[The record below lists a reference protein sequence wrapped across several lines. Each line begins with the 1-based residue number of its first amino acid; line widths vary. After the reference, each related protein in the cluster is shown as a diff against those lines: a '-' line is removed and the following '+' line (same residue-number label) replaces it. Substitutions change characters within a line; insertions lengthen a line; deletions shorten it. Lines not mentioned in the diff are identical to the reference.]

1 MKGGQPMPKLESRSE
16 GTGTLASVI
25 LQSAQR
31 WPNIESIVMP
41 SVRWSFQTL
50 AERMFSV
57 AGALRAAG
65 LRRGDRIGLLMED
78 SSTYLE
84 VMLGAVLL
92 GVVPVL
98 FNEVT
103 RGDHLRFLIGALG
116 LKMLFASR
124 SERMDFV
131 HLAHELQGH
140 APASSDKSGVAS
152 GIVMVQVGPDSGED
166 STYGGF
172 IAGGAAVPQR
182 DIAEQADAIKSG
194 DSLVILFTSAVT
206 TGVPKT
212 CALSNLDVLDN
223 VRPFT
228 ERIKLSEGARIWIP
242 LHMFQVG
249 FFAPLAAALSAGATL
264 VAAERFDAVAT
275 LQMLRQERI
284 THAYPVYPSYWLP
297 VIYHLDFFP
306 SDFAALTHI
315 VLLGPIALLRRAQ
328 RSLPQSS
335 VMNTYGGAEAGG
347 AICMPFDNDPSDI
360 RLGSIGRPY
369 PGHEMRIVDP
379 GTGHVCGLG
388 EVGEIQIRRR
398 GVFAAHHEFGSLY
411 THDGWLQTSDLG
423 SIAPDG
429 VVYYY
434 GRLSEMLNIAGR
446 NISAT
451 SVEAV
456 LSEHPAVSVAQVIAV
471 SDPEMGQVA
480 AAFVELRPGYFS
492 DASEL
497 LEYCR
502 TRMSETQIP
511 RSITF
516 VTDWP
521 MSASKIQK
529 PRLAKLIEQAGPA
542 DRASM

>member
-1 MKGGQPMPKLESRSE
+1 M
-16 GTGTLASVI
+16 V
-25 LQSAQR
+25 
-31 WPNIESIVMP
+31 
-41 SVRWSFQTL
+41 
-50 AERMFSV
+50 ERMFSV
-57 AGALRAAG
+57 ARALRAAG
-65 LRRGDRIGLLMED
+65 LQRGDRIGLLMED

-84 VMLGAVLL
+84 VVLGAVLL

-103 RGDHLRFLIGALG
+103 RGDHLRFLLGALE

-124 SERMDFV
+124 SECMDFV
-131 HLAHELQGH
+131 HLAHEVQGH
-140 APASSDKSGVAS
+140 GAGSSDKSGIS
-152 GIVMVQVGPDSGED
+152 NGIVMVQVGPEPGEEA
-166 STYGGF
+166 SSCCEF
-172 IAGGAAVPQR
+172 IARGASVSQR
-182 DIAEQADAIKSG
+182 DITEQADAINPG
-194 DSLVILFTSAVT
+194 DPLVILFTSAVT

-212 CALSNLDVLDN
+212 CVLSNLDVLGK
-223 VRPFT
+223 VEPFT
-228 ERIKLSEGARIWIP
+228 ERIKLGAGARIWIP

-249 FFAPLAAALSAGATL
+249 FFAPLAAALSAGATV
-264 VAAERFDAVAT
+264 VASERFDAVAT
-275 LQMLRQERI
+275 LQMLRQEKI

-315 VLLGPIALLRRAQ
+315 VLLGPLALLRRAQ

-335 VMNTYGGAEAGG
+335 VMNTYGGAEQGG
-347 AICMPFDNDPSDI
+347 AICMPFDNDPSEI
-360 RLGSIGRPY
+360 RLGAIGRPY
-369 PGHEMRIVDP
+369 PGLEMRIVDP
-379 GTGHVCGLG
+379 GTGQVCGLA
-388 EVGEIQIRRR
+388 EVGEIQIRRG
-398 GVFAAHHEFGSLY
+398 GVSAAHNEFGSLY

-434 GRLSEMLNIAGR
+434 GRLSEMLNIGGR

-451 SVEAV
+451 SIEAV

-471 SDPEMGQVA
+471 SDPQMGQVP

-492 DASEL
+492 DASDL

-502 TRMSETQIP
+502 TRLSETQIP
-511 RSITF
+511 RSISF

-521 MSASKIQK
+521 MSASKIHK
-529 PRLAKLIEQAGPA
+529 PRLAKLLEETP
-542 DRASM
+542 